1 MRVRVWLATLSA
13 VAAFAAG
20 VPSASAHDLGTR
32 QTPRPS
38 AGEQPRYDSQTTIDP
53 FMRAVLI
60 AMAARILREAAASP
74 DPAAAL
80 GESLER
86 ALVAAMASPDTLRI
100 LEAMT
105 GQALQEVPYELRQAM
120 VAFATSMLAQM
131 RRDLAQNRRQ
141 SP

>member
-13 VAAFAAG
+13 FAAFAAG
-20 VPSASAHDLGTR
+20 VPSASAHDPGTR
-32 QTPRPS
+32 QAPRPS
-38 AGEQPRYDSQTTIDP
+38 AGEQPRYSQTTIDP

-86 ALVAAMASPDTLRI
+86 ALAAAMANPDTLRI
-100 LEAMT
+100 LEGMT
-105 GQALQEVPYELRQAM
+105 GQALQEVPYELREAM

-131 RRDLAQNRRQ
+131 RRELAQNRRQ